1 MSININNVK
10 KIITKK
16 EVAYVEYCM
25 RSLILSMTIT

>member
-25 RSLILSMTIT
+25 R